1 MSEIFDERRKAL
13 EEDYFRR
20 KERELL
26 DKIRA
31 EVAAEAAARGVGQG
45 RQCPLGHG
53 TLVEEARGSVVID
66 ICQTCGGIWLDK
78 GELEEVTRQSGG
90 WFDNFIGSFR
100 NERDENR

>member
-26 DKIRA
+26 DKMRQDA
-31 EVAAEAAARGVGQG
+31 AAEAAARGQAAG

-53 TLVEEARGSVVID
+53 AVVID
-66 ICQTCGGIWLDK
+66 RCEKCGGIWLDP
-78 GELEEVTRQSGG
+78 GELEEMSRQGGG
-90 WFDNFIGSFR
+90 WFDNFVRSFK
-100 NERDENR
+100 NE

>member
-26 DKIRA
+26 DKLREEA
-31 EVAAEAAARGVGQG
+31 AAEAAARGQAAG

-53 TLVEEARGSVVID
+53 ALAEEARGSVVID
-66 ICQTCGGIWLDK
+66 RCEKCGGIWLDA
-78 GELEEVTRQSGG
+78 GELEEMSRQGGG
-90 WFDNFIGSFR
+90 WFDNFVRSFK
-100 NERDENR
+100 NE

>member
-13 EEDYFRR
+13 EEEYFRR

-26 DKIRA
+26 DKLR
-31 EVAAEAAARGVGQG
+31 ETLAAEAEARGHTAG

-53 TLVEEARGSVVID
+53 ALKEEARGSVVID
-66 ICQTCGGIWLDK
+66 ICEGCGGVWLDK
-78 GELEEVTRQSGG
+78 GELEEMTRQSGG

-100 NERDENR
+100 NDKTER

>member
-13 EEDYFRR
+13 EEEYFRR

-26 DKIRA
+26 DRLRA
-31 EVAAEAAARGVGQG
+31 EVAAEAAAKGQAEG

-53 TLVEEARGSVVID
+53 RLVEEARGSVVID
-66 ICQTCGGIWLDK
+66 VCQTCGGLWLDK

-90 WFDNFIGSFR
+90 WFDNFVGSFK
-100 NERDENR
+100 ND

>member
-13 EEDYFRR
+13 EDEYFRR

-26 DKIRA
+26 DKLRA
-31 EVAAEAAARGVGQG
+31 DVAAEAAAKGQAAG

-53 TLVEEARGSVVID
+53 ALTEETRGSVVID
-66 ICQTCGGIWLDK
+66 RCEQCGGIWLDK

-90 WFDNFIGSFR
+90 WFDNFVSSFKK
-100 NERDENR
+100 E

>member
-26 DKIRA
+26 DKLRQEA
-31 EVAAEAAARGVGQG
+31 AAEAAARGQASG

-53 TLVEEARGSVVID
+53 ALAEEARGSVVID
-66 ICQTCGGIWLDK
+66 RCEKCGGIWLDA
-78 GELEEVTRQSGG
+78 GELERLTGREGG
-90 WFDNFIGSFR
+90 GFFGWLIGD
-100 NERDENR
+100 RDRG

>member
-26 DKIRA
+26 DKMRA
-31 EVAAEAAARGVGQG
+31 DVAAEAAARGQAAG

-53 TLVEEARGSVVID
+53 ALID
-66 ICQTCGGIWLDK
+66 G
-78 GELEEVTRQSGG
+78 RH
-90 WFDNFIGSFR
+90 
-100 NERDENR
+100 

>member
-26 DKIRA
+26 DKMRQD
-31 EVAAEAAARGVGQG
+31 VAAEAAARGQAAG

-53 TLVEEARGSVVID
+53 ALAEVRHGEVVID
-66 ICQTCGGIWLDK
+66 RCDNCGGIWLDA
-78 GELEEVTRQSGG
+78 GELELLTKHTEGG
-90 WFDNFIGSFR
+90 WFSRFR
-100 NERDENR
+100 GK